1 VHSGTGLDVLGK
13 EKKTSPAGN
22 QTDISQEFSHLS
34 KKNAKIFHPT
44 AGHEVQRGKRGM
56 SPLFL

>member
-1 VHSGTGLDVLGK
+1 MHSATGLDALGK
-13 EKKTSPAGN
+13 KKKLPLLE
-22 QTDISQEFSHLS
+22 IKLIYLKFSHLP

-44 AGHEVQRGKRGM
+44 AGHEVRRGKRGI